1 MPGCFGRFLI
11 GFWTGEE
18 PSAGLGLGGCGVL
31 LLLLLLDLDLE
42 LLLVAPLSL
51 LALDEEEGED
61 EADDADWGEEE
72 LQWVVSL
79 LYCTVLY
86 CTPHGR
92 ERSGKVVLTCTKSE
106 CGG

>member
-18 PSAGLGLGGCGVL
+18 PSAGLGLGDCGVL
-31 LLLLLLDLDLE
+31 LLDLELLLD

-72 LQWVVSL
+72 LRWVVSL
-79 LYCTVLY
+79 LYCTV
-86 CTPHGR
+86 PHMEGR
-92 ERSGKVVLTCTKSE
+92 GQAR
-106 CGG
+106 

>member
-11 GFWTGEE
+11 GFWAGEE

-31 LLLLLLDLDLE
+31 LLDLDLDLD

-72 LQWVVSL
+72 LWWVVSL

-86 CTPHGR
+86 STVPHMEGR
-92 ERSGKVVLTCTKSE
+92 DQSR
-106 CGG
+106 

>member
-31 LLLLLLDLDLE
+31 LLLDLDLDLE

-72 LQWVVSL
+72 LWWVVSL
-79 LYCTVLY
+79 LY

-92 ERSGKVVLTCTKSE
+92 ERSVKVVLTCTKSE

>member
-18 PSAGLGLGGCGVL
+18 PSAGLGLGGCGVLLL

-72 LQWVVSL
+72 LRWVVSL
-79 LYCTVLY
+79 LYCT
-86 CTPHGR
+86 PHGR
-92 ERSGKVVLTCTKSE
+92 RGQAR
-106 CGG
+106 

>member
-31 LLLLLLDLDLE
+31 LLDLNLELLLD

-72 LQWVVSL
+72 LWWVVSL

>member
-18 PSAGLGLGGCGVL
+18 PSAGLGLGGCGVLLL

-72 LQWVVSL
+72 LWWVVSL
-79 LYCTVLY
+79 LYSTV
-86 CTPHGR
+86 PHMEGR
-92 ERSGKVVLTCTKSE
+92 GQAR
-106 CGG
+106 

>member
-31 LLLLLLDLDLE
+31 LVLLDLNLDLE

-72 LQWVVSL
+72 LRWVVSL
-79 LYCTVLY
+79 LYCTLLY
-86 CTPHGR
+86 PTWKG
-92 ERSGKVVLTCTKSE
+92 EVS
-106 CGG
+106 

>member
-18 PSAGLGLGGCGVL
+18 PSAGLGLGGCGV
-31 LLLLLLDLDLE
+31 LLLLDLDLE

-72 LQWVVSL
+72 LWWVVSL
-79 LYCTVLY
+79 LYCTLLY
-86 CTPHGR
+86 PTWKA
-92 ERSGKVVLTCTKSE
+92 RSGKVVLTCTKSE

>member
-11 GFWTGEE
+11 GLWTGEE
-18 PSAGLGLGGCGVL
+18 PSAGLGLGGCGV

-72 LQWVVSL
+72 LRWVVSL
-79 LYCTVLY
+79 LYCTV
-86 CTPHGR
+86 PHMEGR
-92 ERSGKVVLTCTKSE
+92 GQLR
-106 CGG
+106 